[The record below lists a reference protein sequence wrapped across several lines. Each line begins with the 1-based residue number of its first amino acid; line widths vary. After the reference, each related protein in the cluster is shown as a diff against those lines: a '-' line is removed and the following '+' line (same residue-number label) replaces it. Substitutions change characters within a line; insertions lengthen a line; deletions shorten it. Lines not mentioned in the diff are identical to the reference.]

1 MEEDDIIKGATL
13 ENEYREK
20 FRITTAEKE
29 RDFSKVYRQ
38 NGNIDVHMCFD
49 NTQNEYIDKLNFK
62 IKDSIGE

>member
-1 MEEDDIIKGATL
+1 MEEDDIIKGATF

-38 NGNIDVHMCFD
+38 NWNIDVHMCFD
-49 NTQNEYIDKLNFK
+49 NTQN
-62 IKDSIGE
+62 